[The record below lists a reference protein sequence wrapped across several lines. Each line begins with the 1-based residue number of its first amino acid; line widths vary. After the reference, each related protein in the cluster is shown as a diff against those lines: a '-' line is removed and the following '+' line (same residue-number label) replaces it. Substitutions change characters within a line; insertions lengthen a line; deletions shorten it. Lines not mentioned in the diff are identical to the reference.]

1 MYIAPQI
8 HHFAPELSPQQL
20 EVVGH
25 TGGPLRVVAGPG
37 AGKNSHSHLAF
48 PESSWFKGSAV
59 RRNCSCWRSAS
70 RLLRR

>member
-37 AGKNSHSHLAF
+37 AGKTRTLTWRSLNLV
-48 PESSWFKGSAV
+48 FKTSAV

-70 RLLRR
+70 RRLRR